1 MIFASENIHKFV
13 GLTAEEILGQ
23 HFVDF
28 VHPCD
33 QVAFLHY
40 LGGNQSLEKA
50 QFFSLMLTITPAK
63 RMLDARRKLQSLPQS
78 KTNLTKDV
86 AGRLKVPQPSRPGKG
101 REEGRDGDGEGEV
114 HGH

>member
-13 GLTAEEILGQ
+13 GLTAEEVLGQ

-50 QFFSLMLTITPAK
+50 QFFSGMLTITPAK
-63 RMLDARRKLQSLPQS
+63 RVLDAIRKVQSLPQS